1 MVRHGPDHLIA
12 HEVPQDLCR
21 EVPFD
26 GTPAEVWD
34 AEQAYADWLPTSSV
48 PKLFVN
54 AEPGAFLVGDK
65 RRFCRSWPNQEEVT
79 VPGLHFVQEDAP
91 EEIGAALAGWFSRLP
106 V

>member
-1 MVRHGPDHLIA
+1 ML
-12 HEVPQDLCR
+12 DLCR

-34 AEQAYADWLPTSSV
+34 AEQAYAGWLAESAL

-65 RRFCRSWPNQEEVT
+65 RRFCRSWPNQQEVT

-91 EEIGAALAGWFSRLP
+91 EEIGAALAAWFARLP
-106 V
+106 G